1 MPNPSATPVERID
14 PPLAADEATT
24 LVAFLDYHRDTLR
37 MKVDGLTAEQLSRTH
52 PPSTLTLG
60 GLLKHVALNEASW
73 FGRVLHGRDLG
84 DPWDAVD
91 WDADPD
97 WELRTA
103 ADDSPQ
109 ELRRL
114 MDDAV
119 AQARRDI
126 DAALAEGGLE
136 HLSVVSARKEGRRF
150 SLRWILLHMIE
161 EYARH
166 NGHADLIRESIDGAT
181 GE

>member
-1 MPNPSATPVERID
+1 MTSSPHTERTD
-14 PPLAADEATT
+14 PPLTADEAST

-37 MKVDGLTAEQLSRTH
+37 MKTEGLTAEQLAQ
-52 PPSTLTLG
+52 PLAPSTLTLG

-73 FGRVLHGRDLG
+73 FGEVLHGRPMPE
-84 DPWDAVD
+84 PWASAD
-91 WDADPD
+91 WEADRD
-97 WELRTA
+97 WELTSAR
-103 ADDSPQ
+103 DDSPE

-114 MDDAV
+114 MDV
-119 AQARRDI
+119 SVGQARRDI
-126 DAALAEGGLE
+126 DAALAEGGPE
-136 HLSVVSARKEGRRF
+136 FRSVKLSRKDGQEF

-166 NGHADLIRESIDGAT
+166 NGHADLLREAVDGVT

>member
-1 MPNPSATPVERID
+1 MTIERTD
-14 PPLAADEATT
+14 PPLAADEADM
-24 LVAFLDYHRDTLR
+24 LVAYLDYHRDTLR
-37 MKVDGLTAEQLSRTH
+37 MKVDGLTADQLRRTH

-60 GLLKHVALNEASW
+60 GLLKHVALNEAHW
-73 FGRVLHGRDLG
+73 FGFVLHGRPLG
-84 DPWDAVD
+84 QPWDSAD

-97 WELRTA
+97 WELRSA
-103 ADDSPQ
+103 RDDSPE

-126 DAALAEGGLE
+126 DDALRLGGLGQPAVTPSRREGGQ
-136 HLSVVSARKEGRRF
+136 F
-150 SLRWILLHMIE
+150 TLRWIMLHMLE

>member
-1 MPNPSATPVERID
+1 VTIERTD
-14 PPLAADEATT
+14 PPLEAAEASM
-24 LVAFLDYHRDTLR
+24 LVAYLDYHRDTLR
-37 MKVDGLTAEQLSRTH
+37 MKAHGLTADQLRQTH

-73 FGRVLHGRDLG
+73 FGRVLHGRPMG
-84 DPWDAVD
+84 EPWDCVD

-97 WELRTA
+97 WEFHSA
-103 ADDSPQ
+103 QHDSPE
-109 ELRRL
+109 ELRRA

-119 AQARRDI
+119 AQSRRDI
-126 DAALAEGGLE
+126 DEALRLGGLD
-136 HLSVVSARKEGRRF
+136 HLSVTPSRREGKQF
-150 SLRWILLHMIE
+150 TLRWILLHMIE

>member
-1 MPNPSATPVERID
+1 MTTPPPTGRTD

-37 MKVDGLTAEQLSRTH
+37 WKTEGLTAEQLAQ
-52 PPSTLTLG
+52 PLAPSTLTLG
-60 GLLKHVALNEASW
+60 ALLKHVALNEASW
-73 FGRVLHGRDLG
+73 FGEVLHGRPMPE
-84 DPWDAVD
+84 PWASAD
-91 WDADPD
+91 WDADRD
-97 WELRTA
+97 WEMTSAR
-103 ADDSPQ
+103 DDSPE

-114 MDDAV
+114 MDTSV
-119 AQARRDI
+119 EQARRDI

-136 HLSVVSARKEGRRF
+136 FRAARLSRKENQQF
-150 SLRWILLHMIE
+150 SLRGILLHMIE

-166 NGHADLIRESIDGAT
+166 NGHADLLREAVDGVT

>member
-1 MPNPSATPVERID
+1 MTPSPQTGRTD

-37 MKVDGLTAEQLSRTH
+37 WKTEGLTAEQLAQ
-52 PPSTLTLG
+52 PLAPSTLTLG

-73 FGRVLHGRDLG
+73 FGEVLHGRPVPE
-84 DPWDAVD
+84 PWASAD
-91 WDADPD
+91 WDADRD
-97 WELRTA
+97 WEMTSAR
-103 ADDSPQ
+103 DDSPE

-114 MDDAV
+114 MDTSV
-119 AQARRDI
+119 EQARRDI
-126 DAALAEGGLE
+126 DAALAEGGLDFRSAT
-136 HLSVVSARKEGRRF
+136 LSRKEGQQF

-166 NGHADLIRESIDGAT
+166 NGHADFLREAVDGVT

>member
-1 MPNPSATPVERID
+1 MPSIERTD

-37 MKVDGLTAEQLSRTH
+37 MKAEGLTAEQLATPH
-52 PPSTLTLG
+52 PPSSLTLA

-73 FGRVLHGRDLG
+73 FGRVLHGRELG
-84 DPWDAVD
+84 EPWASVD

-103 ADDSPQ
+103 ADDAPE
-109 ELRRL
+109 ELHRL

-126 DAALAEGGLE
+126 DAALADGGLD
-136 HLSVVSARKEGRRF
+136 HLSVVSARKEGRQF
-150 SLRWILLHMIE
+150 SLRWILLHMLE

>member
-1 MPNPSATPVERID
+1 MTTSPQTGRTD
-14 PPLAADEATT
+14 PPLTADEATT

-37 MKVDGLTAEQLSRTH
+37 MKTEGLTAEQLAQPL

-60 GLLKHVALNEASW
+60 ALLKHVALNEASW
-73 FGRVLHGRDLG
+73 FGEVLHGRPMPE
-84 DPWDAVD
+84 PWAGAD
-91 WDADPD
+91 WDADRD
-97 WELRTA
+97 WEMTSAR
-103 ADDSPQ
+103 DDSPE

-114 MDDAV
+114 MDTSIE
-119 AQARRDI
+119 QARRDI
-126 DAALAEGGLE
+126 DAALAEGGLDFRSVK
-136 HLSVVSARKEGRRF
+136 LSRKEDQQF

-166 NGHADLIRESIDGAT
+166 NGHADFLREAVDGVT

>member
-1 MPNPSATPVERID
+1 MTIERTD
-14 PPLAADEATT
+14 PPLAADEATM
-24 LVAFLDYHRDTLR
+24 LAAYLDYHRDTLR
-37 MKVDGLTAEQLSRTH
+37 MKVDGLSADQLRRTH

-60 GLLKHVALNEASW
+60 GLLKHLALVEVSW
-73 FGRVLHGRDLG
+73 ISEVLHGRPMG
-84 DPWDAVD
+84 EPWDSAD

-97 WELRTA
+97 WELHSA
-103 ADDSPQ
+103 SDDSPE
-109 ELRRL
+109 ELRQL

-119 AQARRDI
+119 AQARRGI
-126 DAALAEGGLE
+126 DEALSQGGLDN
-136 HLSVVSARKEGRRF
+136 LSVTPSRRTGEQY

-166 NGHADLIRESIDGAT
+166 NGHADLIRESIDGVT

>member
-1 MPNPSATPVERID
+1 MTIERTD

-24 LVAFLDYHRDTLR
+24 LVAYLDYHRDTLR
-37 MKVDGLTAEQLSRTH
+37 MKADGLTADQLSQTL

-73 FGRVLHGRDLG
+73 FGRVLHGRPMG
-84 DPWDAVD
+84 EPWDSVD

-97 WELRTA
+97 WEFRTA
-103 ADDSPQ
+103 KDDRPE
-109 ELRRL
+109 ELRRG

-126 DAALAEGGLE
+126 DEALALGGLE
-136 HLSVVSARKEGRRF
+136 HLSVTSSRKEGKQF